1 MGITAINGINITA
14 SAFNVTDTTTGVGPY
29 YLVFADGTSG
39 GKTPRVDSSTL
50 TYNATTNA
58 LTATSFVGT
67 SSQANTSSLA
77 ITASTVISRV
87 VPFSSTCFPTFVDSN
102 NATPSHEALY
112 TSPNYSINTVNGE
125 LQSNLINNNT
135 SFQLTQN
142 ADITIDCSRTQ
153 SFSWVS
159 SFTANRTVSLQ
170 NLTIGRKVEMYIEN
184 TNATARTIA
193 FSGST
198 TTTGLQGIHMSVGA
212 GADYANVK
220 TINANFGAMFVTI
233 RQFGNSSTS
242 IFGGIM

>member
-1 MGITAINGINITA
+1 MGYWLPQV
-14 SAFNVTDTTTGVGPY
+14 SE
-29 YLVFADGTSG
+29 
-39 GKTPRVDSSTL
+39 
-50 TYNATTNA
+50 TYDAETC
-58 LTATSFVGT
+58 GEII
-67 SSQANTSSLA
+67 NTS
-77 ITASTVISRV
+77 
-87 VPFSSTCFPTFVDSN
+87 
-102 NATPSHEALY
+102 PS
-112 TSPNYSINTVNGE
+112 YSINPSTNE
-125 LQSNLINNNT
+125 LRANLINNNK

-153 SFSWVS
+153 SFSWVG
-159 SFTANRTVSLQ
+159 SFTANRTVKLQ

-193 FSGST
+193 FSGSA

-233 RQFGNSSTS
+233 RQFGNVSTS

>member
-14 SAFNVTDTTTGVGPY
+14 SAFNVTNTTTGVGPY
-29 YLVFADGTSG
+29 YLVFASGTSG
-39 GKTPRVDSSTL
+39 GKTPLVDSSTL

-58 LTATSFVGT
+58 ITATSFVGT
-67 SSQANTSSLA
+67 ASTANSLIVGANNSTNASHYPPFSPTYPGGGGNIVTAYSSSLNF
-77 ITASTVISRV
+77 TFNPSTKELRAS
-87 VPFSSTCFPTFVDSN
+87 
-102 NATPSHEALY
+102 
-112 TSPNYSINTVNGE
+112 
-125 LQSNLINNNT
+125 LINNNT

-142 ADITIDCSRTQ
+142 ANITIDCSRTQ

-159 SFTANRTVSLQ
+159 SFTANRIVNLQ

-193 FSGST
+193 FSGSAT
-198 TTTGLQGIHMSVGA
+198 TTNLQGIHMSVGA

-220 TINANFGAMFVTI
+220 TINANYGAMFVTI